1 MLCVPLYIYIHKFA
15 FDRPYLSYNDHCDRW
30 LFQEIFFYYF
40 QRQPYVEMFFKTGV
54 IWNFAIFTRQ
64 HLCWSL
70 MACNFISN
78 SSQKRLPMKIA
89 KSLQFLLWNISS
101 GCFCQFVRVTVQWWA
116 SADLLFLIKNKI
128 YGMVPTKEV
137 CRSGQSMLF
146 TCHLLVE
153 TIPICFYWLTCRKQK
168 LVQSKALQQRLFV
181 LILEILTL

>member
-1 MLCVPLYIYIHKFA
+1 MTLVLDIQSLYIYIYICSSTANKGWLTVNLA

-30 LFQEIFFYYF
+30 LFQEIFFYF
-40 QRQPYVEMFFKTGV
+40 QKQPYVEMFFKTGV
-54 IWNFAIFTRQ
+54 IWNFAILTRQ

-89 KSLQFLLWNISS
+89 KSLQFFLWNISS

-116 SADLLFLIKNKI
+116 SVDLLFLIKNKI
-128 YGMVPTKEV
+128 YGMVPTKKV

-146 TCHLLVE
+146 TC
-153 TIPICFYWLTCRKQK
+153 Y
-168 LVQSKALQQRLFV
+168 
-181 LILEILTL
+181 